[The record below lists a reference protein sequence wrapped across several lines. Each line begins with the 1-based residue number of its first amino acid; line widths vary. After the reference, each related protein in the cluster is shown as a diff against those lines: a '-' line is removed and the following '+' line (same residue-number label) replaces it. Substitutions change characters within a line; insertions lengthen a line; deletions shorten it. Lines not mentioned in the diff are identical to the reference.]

1 MSVLASLS
9 RGKRIRAPKVV
20 IYGGPKVGKSTFCS
34 QIPDCLFIDIEGG
47 LDALDVSSV
56 RAKTYQD
63 VMDTL
68 ASLASGADDQ
78 AYRESI
84 GYVPAAVVLD
94 SLDWMETLLWQHLCE
109 QHKVASIELV
119 GGGYG
124 KGYLEAAK
132 LWGEFFRALD
142 YLRNE
147 RGMAVVLIAHDLVS
161 KMQPP
166 DAEPYNYAELKLHQ
180 RAAALVKEWADCIA
194 YATEK
199 NHVKKDDLGFNK
211 KHVRM
216 IGSNNRVLVVG
227 KNPAYVSGNRYGMQD
242 EVALDWNAFVTAMS
256 AAVTTPAAQAA

>member
-9 RGKRIRAPKVV
+9 RGKRIRAPKIV

-34 QIPDCLFIDIEGG
+34 QIPEGLFIDIEGG
-47 LDALDVSSV
+47 LDALDVASV
-56 RAKTYQD
+56 RAKSYQD

-68 ASLASGADDQ
+68 ASLASGKYDD
-78 AYRESI
+78 AFRESI
-84 GYVPAAVVLD
+84 GYVPSAVILD
-94 SLDWMETLLWQHLCE
+94 SLDWMESLLWQHLCDL
-109 QHKVASIELV
+109 HKVASIELV

-132 LWGEFFRALD
+132 LWSEFFKALD

-147 RGMAVVLIAHDLVS
+147 RGMAVVLIAHDIVS

-180 RAAALVKEWADCIA
+180 RAAALVKEWADCIG

-216 IGSNNRVLVVG
+216 IGSNNRILVVG

-242 EVALDWNAFVTAMS
+242 EVSLDWSAFVAAMTAS
-256 AAVTTPAAQAA
+256 VSPAAKAA

>member
-1 MSVLASLS
+1 MSVLESLS

-34 QIPDCLFIDIEGG
+34 QIPEGLFIDIEGG
-47 LDALDVSSV
+47 LDALDVASV
-56 RAKTYQD
+56 RAKTYKD
-63 VMDTL
+63 VLDVL
-68 ASLASGADDQ
+68 ESLASGKDDE
-78 AYRESI
+78 AYKESI
-84 GYVPAAVVLD
+84 GYVPSAVILD
-94 SLDWMETLLWQHLCE
+94 SLDWMETLLWEHLCQ

-132 LWGEFFRALD
+132 LWGEFFTALD

-147 RGMAVVLIAHDLVS
+147 RGMAVVLIAHDVVS
-161 KMQPP
+161 KMTPP
-166 DAEPYNYAELKLHQ
+166 DSEPYNYAELKLHA
-180 RAAALVKEWADCIA
+180 RAAALVKEWADCIG

-199 NHVKKDDLGFNK
+199 VHVKKDDMGFNK

-227 KNPAYVSGNRYGMQD
+227 RNPAYVTGNRYGMQD
-242 EVALDWNAFVTAMS
+242 EVPLNWNDFVTAMTAS
-256 AAVTTPAAQAA
+256 VTPAAQAA